1 MKKVLPFVFPVAALL
16 IVLFLAYRWY
26 GQRVDR
32 VGDVGPGGEG
42 VEIEELSDA
51 EREEIMRGAGDYE
64 TVNLTAGEGQ
74 TASGRVRY
82 DVQDERVSFSVS
94 ADLADLEA
102 GFYQVW
108 LKSPD
113 SEAMTKAFTLEM
125 GKGGY
130 TGTGAVSADQL
141 PLEVVVT
148 RELNDDDTPED
159 VVLRA
164 TIEKPAESSN
174 E

>member
-26 GQRVDR
+26 GQRTER
-32 VGDVGPGGEG
+32 SGNLGPAGEG

-51 EREEIMRGAGDYE
+51 ERDQIMRGAGDYE
-64 TVNLTAGEGQ
+64 TVNLSTGEGQ
-74 TASGRVRY
+74 TANGKVRY
-82 DVQDERVSFSVS
+82 EVKNDKVNFSIN
-94 ADLADLEA
+94 ADLEDLEM
-102 GFYQVW
+102 GTYQVW
-108 LKSPD
+108 LKKPD
-113 SEAMTKAFTLEM
+113 SEEMSKAFVLEV

-130 TGTGAVSADQL
+130 MGTGSVSVEEL

-148 RELNDDDTPED
+148 RELNNDNTPED
-159 VVLRA
+159 VVLRG
-164 TIEKPAESSN
+164 TIEKPGKSTN

>member
-26 GQRVDR
+26 GQRVER
-32 VGDVGPGGEG
+32 GGDVGPGGEG
-42 VEIEELSDA
+42 VEIEELSDT
-51 EREEIMRGAGDYE
+51 EREDILRGAGDYE

-74 TASGRVRY
+74 TGAGKVRY
-82 DVQDERVSFSVS
+82 DVNDNRVTFSVN
-94 ADLADLEA
+94 ADLEELKD

-108 LKSPD
+108 VKSPD
-113 SEAMTKAFTLEM
+113 SDEMSKAFVLEL

-130 TGTGAVSADQL
+130 MGTGAISADQL

-148 RELNDDDTPED
+148 LEFIDDNTPEE